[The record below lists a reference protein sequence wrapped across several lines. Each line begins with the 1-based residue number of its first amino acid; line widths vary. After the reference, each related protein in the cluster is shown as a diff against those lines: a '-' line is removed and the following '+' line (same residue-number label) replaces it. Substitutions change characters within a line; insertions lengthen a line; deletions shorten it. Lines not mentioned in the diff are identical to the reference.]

1 MEPDEGYSR
10 AERITALLGLVAVA
24 AFAFVLA
31 DVLSGGRLT
40 GRGDC
45 GCGEKEAGKEAGDD

>member
-1 MEPDEGYSR
+1 MTDDEEYSR
-10 AERITALLGLVAVA
+10 AERIGALLGLLAVA

-40 GRGDC
+40 GRGC
-45 GCGEKEAGKEAGDD
+45 GCGDKETVDD